1 MNITRFVF
9 DHVVEL
15 LSDPMSCVVAD
26 ISDPLSFVVAEIIF
40 FLPLL
45 FCCLFL
51 YLVPSLLWY
60 GWSLIQLISSAVNK
74 HISVLM

>member
-26 ISDPLSFVVAEIIF
+26 ISDPLSFVVAEINIF
-40 FLPLL
+40 STFTFLL
-45 FCCLFL
+45 FIFVFGAFSVVVW
-51 YLVPSLLWY
+51 LVFDS
-60 GWSLIQLISSAVNK
+60 IN
-74 HISVLM
+74 